1 MNDYKD
7 KNYIDASPPDSFDL
21 DNCPVY
27 QQWLK
32 DQSEASLKQQLADVM
47 GDENDTLY
55 KVESNTKTA

>member
-1 MNDYKD
+1 MNYKD
-7 KNYIDASPPDSFDL
+7 KDYIDGSAPDGFDL
-21 DNCPVY
+21 DECPVY

-32 DQSEASLKQQLADVM
+32 DQSEASLKQQLSEIM